1 MTSVYFDTLFFLCN
15 SFLNFPKEVDGRGY
29 HQYPQQGI
37 EKSGTITADIPHD
50 GLHVLSLEEPVP
62 IKQGGEDGDQAHH
75 HKDSLYDIMHYHT
88 FSPCFPDEQ
97 NEFRLPLLQ

>member
-1 MTSVYFDTLFFLCN
+1 VKWNTEILWKKNNDEKGCQKGILFLCN

-50 GLHVLSLEEPVP
+50 GLCVL
-62 IKQGGEDGDQAHH
+62 
-75 HKDSLYDIMHYHT
+75 
-88 FSPCFPDEQ
+88 
-97 NEFRLPLLQ
+97 